1 MQLHWCIII
10 VTVPLLTLAQGLMV
24 VAAPPATEQRPVT
37 DTYHG
42 ETVTDP
48 YRWLEDWTDGAVQA
62 WTEEQNQHARTYLD
76 SLPNA
81 EKLRERVREVMTE
94 PTVKYDGVV
103 YQGDRFFALKNVPPQ
118 EQPVLVVMDALA
130 GADDARVLLDPSQ
143 AEGGVA
149 AIDWFEPSPDGKLV
163 AVSMSRGGDE
173 VGDVSVYD
181 VETGQR
187 VHEIVPRV
195 NSGTAGGDLAW
206 APDRKGFY
214 YTRHPRPGERPDEDL
229 GFYQQVY
236 FHPLGGNVDQ
246 DRFELGEGFP
256 RIAEI
261 ELETNNQSG
270 QVLATVQNGDGGEFA
285 HYLRMTDGKWKQFS
299 RFDDK
304 TIQATFDSRGDILTV
319 SRLDAPRGRIMR
331 LRVADIDQGV
341 KTELIPEGKGT
352 IVTSFYHSPPT
363 VVSLGER
370 IYVVYQ
376 FGGPSEIRVFDSNGK
391 EIEGP
396 KLLPV
401 SSVDG
406 LCPISENRLLFRNE
420 SYIAPAAYYVYDVTQ
435 NTVTKTPLHTEAEA
449 ELTGVNVVREFA
461 KSKDGTLIP
470 VNIVFPRDIKLDGST
485 PTLLTGY
492 GGYGINLVPRYVGVR
507 RILLEHGMVL
517 AVANLRGGGEYGEQ
531 WHDQGRLT
539 MKQNV
544 FDDFAAAAEHL
555 IERHYTSPE
564 KLALIGGS
572 NGGLLMGATL
582 TQRPD
587 LAKAV
592 VSLVG
597 IYDMLRVELS
607 PNGAFNVPEFGS
619 VKNPEQY
626 KALRAYS
633 PYHHVQDGQKYPA
646 TLFLTGVNDPRVD
659 PMQSRKMTAR
669 MQAAVGDAS
678 PVLLR
683 TSSNT
688 GHGGDTPLSE
698 RIEETVSIFSF
709 LLNELGVD
717 VD

>member
-1 MQLHWCIII
+1 
-10 VTVPLLTLAQGLMV
+10 
-24 VAAPPATEQRPVT
+24 
-37 DTYHG
+37 
-42 ETVTDP
+42 
-48 YRWLEDWTDGAVQA
+48 
-62 WTEEQNQHARTYLD
+62 
-76 SLPNA
+76 
-81 EKLRERVREVMTE
+81 
-94 PTVKYDGVV
+94 
-103 YQGDRFFALKNVPPQ
+103 
-118 EQPVLVVMDALA
+118 
-130 GADDARVLLDPSQ
+130 
-143 AEGGVA
+143 
-149 AIDWFEPSPDGKLV
+149 
-163 AVSMSRGGDE
+163 
-173 VGDVSVYD
+173 
-181 VETGQR
+181 
-187 VHEIVPRV
+187 
-195 NSGTAGGDLAW
+195 
-206 APDRKGFY
+206 
-214 YTRHPRPGERPDEDL
+214 
-229 GFYQQVY
+229 
-236 FHPLGGNVDQ
+236 
-246 DRFELGEGFP
+246 
-256 RIAEI
+256 
-261 ELETNNQSG
+261 
-270 QVLATVQNGDGGEFA
+270 
-285 HYLRMTDGKWKQFS
+285 
-299 RFDDK
+299 
-304 TIQATFDSRGDILTV
+304 
-319 SRLDAPRGRIMR
+319 
-331 LRVADIDQGV
+331 
-341 KTELIPEGKGT
+341 
-352 IVTSFYHSPPT
+352 
-363 VVSLGER
+363 
-370 IYVVYQ
+370 VVYQ

-688 GHGGDTPLSE
+688 GHGGDTRVS
-698 RIEETVSIFSF
+698 RRQVTWRRSIEMHVDHQVCCNFFQF
-709 LLNELGVD
+709 LLQFLQRTPFGQADQDRCLKDSAPRHGCSGSLRVKVDHVDLLGSQD
-717 VD
+717 A